1 MKKLLLVIA
10 LLLTFTLLGCRSNNE
25 PKLSI
30 EGWVIHYVVEK
41 YEETGYELLA
51 TKIYELD
58 IVNDVDIETND
69 YDYAYFKVE
78 VYSNEGSLHTYLTFI
93 VYNEPLL
100 LKHFFEED
108 IIDVEIEEAQDV

>member
-30 EGWVIHYVVEK
+30 EGWARHYVVDK
-41 YEETGYELLA
+41 YEETGFELLA
-51 TKIYELD
+51 TKLYELD
-58 IVNDVDIETND
+58 IANDVETND

-78 VYSNEGSLHTYLTFI
+78 VYSNEGSLHTYLIFI
-93 VYNEPLL
+93 VYDEPLL